1 MLRRPALVCV
11 LHGVA
16 LAFSTPCHVLRPL
29 QRASFDSVT
38 AFRSLRGGSVVAM
51 GRKPGVMEP
60 DELRKFVEQAGDK
73 LIVVDARNPD
83 FAVEPGDEGTHA
95 TGGIPGL
102 AGGGGP
108 DRPRAVNA
116 PYDRAQSCLDLSKI
130 PAEWVEAGGGKE
142 SVPVVTHCG
151 GCSRAEAAPSPS
163 LCQCS
168 PSLSPRTPPGA
179 LVPVSLHMRAR
190 TPRPTL
196 TRAHSQVEEAGDRR
210 PRTTCWQTASRT
222 SPTAAGPRTP
232 SAGPSLAAS
241 KERRAARASVASSLS
256 RGPVVLSVG
265 VRCTS
270 CGYLGQLPHRVLR
283 RRRLVITNAAKQK
296 LRRQHHKGRTR
307 RPQSD
312 PSMTP

>member
-1 MLRRPALVCV
+1 
-11 LHGVA
+11 
-16 LAFSTPCHVLRPL
+16 
-29 QRASFDSVT
+29 
-38 AFRSLRGGSVVAM
+38 M

-130 PAEWVEAGGGKE
+130 PAEWVEAG
-142 SVPVVTHCG
+142 
-151 GCSRAEAAPSPS
+151 A
-163 LCQCS
+163 
-168 PSLSPRTPPGA
+168 
-179 LVPVSLHMRAR
+179 
-190 TPRPTL
+190 
-196 TRAHSQVEEAGDRR
+196 RR
-210 PRTTCWQTASRT
+210 PRTTCWQTASKT

-241 KERRAARASVASSLS
+241 KVRRAARASVAGSLS
-256 RGPVVLSVG
+256 RGQVVLSVG
-265 VRCTS
+265 VRCTWATPPQGVATPS
-270 CGYLGQLPHRVLR
+270 LGNNKRSP
-283 RRRLVITNAAKQK
+283 AKTSPST
-296 LRRQHHKGRTR
+296 HHTGRKR

-312 PSMTP
+312 P